1 VNHRTQLHIDGQWR
15 AGASGETIDV
25 INPATG
31 ETLGFV
37 AKAERADLEEVV
49 AAASR
54 GFATWRGIS
63 AFERSKLMRKAA
75 GLLRERAGDIARLMT
90 QEQGKPLAESTGET
104 LGAADTTD
112 WLAEEARRVYGRI
125 VPPRG
130 IGVTQLVAREPVG
143 PVAAFTPWNFP
154 INQAVR
160 KIGSAL
166 AAGCSIVLKGP
177 EETPASTAELVR
189 AFVDAGIPAGV
200 VNLVYG
206 VPAQISEF
214 LIGHPVI
221 RKVSFTGSTA
231 VGKHLAALAGAHM
244 KRITLELGG
253 HAPVIVMEDADIE
266 AATRVMAGA
275 KYRNAGQICIAPTR
289 FLVHE
294 KVHDA
299 FVDNFTRKAAD
310 LRIGNGLDAGVTMG
324 PLANA
329 RRVQA
334 MEDLTADAI
343 AKGAQL
349 KAGGERI
356 GNQGYFYR
364 PTVLTNA
371 TSEMRAMNE
380 EPFGPMALVSRFSTA
395 DEAIEEANRL
405 SYGLAAYAFTRSAK
419 SMEMLGAGI
428 ETGMLS
434 INHQGLALPEIPFGG
449 VKDSGYGSE
458 GGTESL
464 EGYLNTKLI
473 TQVGA

>member
-1 VNHRTQLHIDGQWR
+1 MNHRTQLHIDGQWR

-37 AKAERADLEEVV
+37 AKAERADLEEAV
-49 AAASR
+49 AAAAR

-75 GLLRERAGDIARLMT
+75 GLLRERADDIARIMT
-90 QEQGKPLAESTGET
+90 QEQGKPLAESAGET

-130 IGVTQLVAREPVG
+130 NGVTQLVAREPVG

-166 AAGCSIVLKGP
+166 AAGCSIILKGP

-214 LIGHPVI
+214 LIPHPVI

-231 VGKHLAALAGAHM
+231 VGKHLAALAGTYM

-266 AATRVMAGA
+266 AATQVMAGA

-299 FVDNFTRKAAD
+299 FVENFTEKAAA
-310 LRIGNGLDAGVTMG
+310 LRIGNGLDAGITMG

-380 EPFGPMALVSRFSTA
+380 EPFGPMALVSRFTTT
-395 DEAIEEANRL
+395 DEAIGEANRL

-419 SMEMLGAGI
+419 NMETLGAGI

-434 INHQGLALPEIPFGG
+434 LNHQGLALPEIPFGG